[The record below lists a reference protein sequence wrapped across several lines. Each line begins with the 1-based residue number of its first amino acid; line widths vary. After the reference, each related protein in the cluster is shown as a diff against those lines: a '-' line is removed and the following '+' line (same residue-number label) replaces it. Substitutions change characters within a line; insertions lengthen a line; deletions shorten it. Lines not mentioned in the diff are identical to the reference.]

1 MNLKDDDDEIELTE
15 LIITSTR
22 KTINVI
28 SRRTQDSK
36 ETSN

>member
-1 MNLKDDDDEIELTE
+1 MNLKDDDDEIELTAHHH
-15 LIITSTR
+15 INK

-36 ETSN
+36 EISD